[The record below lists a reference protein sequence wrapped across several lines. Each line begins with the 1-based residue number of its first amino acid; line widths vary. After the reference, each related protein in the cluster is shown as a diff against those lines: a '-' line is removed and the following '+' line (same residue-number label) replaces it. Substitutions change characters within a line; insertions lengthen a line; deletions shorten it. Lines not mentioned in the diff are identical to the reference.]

1 MGDADATV
9 AEVSSH
15 FGACGL
21 KVATKRTQKKPCACC
36 HKFFADSTALEA
48 HWKLVQHSAHDAVC
62 NACGRHFPS
71 YDTLRQHLVG
81 NLPKASCAEA
91 YKRAGCERCYEIFQD
106 DEATASHACIFR
118 ETEDADDDV
127 DDWPCVALD
136 CEFVGVGEAG
146 EKHACARVCVVGSSG
161 EILLHTWVNP
171 GEEVTDYRE
180 ELTGA
185 TPEKLAD
192 APSLERV
199 RAIVVQILLGK
210 AVQTRREHVGVKHLL
225 IGHSVEHDLEVLDI
239 KWKKGMRRDTAQ
251 FPLYLRHTHLPFKL
265 RALAEQFLG
274 EKIQEEGEAHDPCVD
289 ARISMRLYQAAKR
302 RDHGVAKRWFD
313 ITLKDHPVVVPDD
326 ATSDP
331 NAGIE
336 LLRRT
341 IDHDGA
347 AHTTRFYCWCQD
359 RGARSRAGPPSPPPA
374 HRRRA
379 RKSAKPSSDTA
390 ATPSSSS
397 SASPGP

>member
-1 MGDADATV
+1 
-9 AEVSSH
+9 
-15 FGACGL
+15 
-21 KVATKRTQKKPCACC
+21 
-36 HKFFADSTALEA
+36 
-48 HWKLVQHSAHDAVC
+48 
-62 NACGRHFPS
+62 
-71 YDTLRQHLVG
+71 
-81 NLPKASCAEA
+81 
-91 YKRAGCERCYEIFQD
+91 
-106 DEATASHACIFR
+106 
-118 ETEDADDDV
+118 
-127 DDWPCVALD
+127 VALD

-313 ITLKDHPVVVPDD
+313 ITLKDRPVVVPDD

-341 IDHDGA
+341 VDHDGA

-374 HRRRA
+374 DRRRD